1 MNAEL
6 MDDERQAGAAAPVV
20 RRRWQRARRAAV
32 VAALAL
38 GASLLVSPASAQGTE
53 QARPAVVT
61 AVAERQAEVSTAAG
75 TAQSGAA
82 NALQAS
88 HGHHRSAK
96 DHVTTAAK
104 KPKKDKDKK
113 KKKGFFKKLG
123 IFLIIVLILVVIFII
138 ALIALAIH
146 FIRKALKRRRA

>member
-6 MDDERQAGAAAPVV
+6 MDDERQADAAVSAV

-38 GASLLVSPASAQGTE
+38 GASLLVSPASAQGTAE
-53 QARPAVVT
+53 ARPAVVT
-61 AVAERQAEVSTAAG
+61 AAAERQAEAGTAAG
-75 TAQSGAA
+75 TAQAGAA

-88 HGHHRSAK
+88 HGHHRSPK

-104 KPKKDKDKK
+104 KPKKEKK
-113 KKKGFFKKLG
+113 KKKSFFKKLG
-123 IFLIIVLILVVIFII
+123 IFLIIVLILVVLFVI
-138 ALIALAIH
+138 ALIVLAIH
-146 FIRKALKRRRA
+146 FIRKALRRRRS